1 MIPGAS
7 LYEGTV
13 RHRRFTPRAHAFTYS
28 LFMAFL
34 DIDRIPE
41 TMRASRLTGCNRF
54 RLASYDD
61 RDHFG
66 NPADSLRQ
74 RVAASAA
81 AASVELP
88 DGPIF
93 LLTHLRYAGYVF
105 NPISLFY
112 CYDSGG
118 VVRAVLAEVN
128 NTYGGRHLYWLRA
141 DRTTASGTA
150 FHSTVD
156 KMLYVSPFMQI
167 DSTYQFVLTPPG
179 DTLVAHMNVDR
190 EAADD
195 GCAGAPRRVLDATL
209 TLSRRDWS
217 SASIR
222 SALVR
227 FPLMTAK
234 VIGSIHW
241 EALKLY
247 LKGVPVIPRRVPNG
261 MGERSQMAEGRQ

>member
-1 MIPGAS
+1 MVIAGPA
-7 LYEGTV
+7 LYEGTI

-41 TMRASRLTGCNRF
+41 AMRASRLTGCNRL

-66 NPADSLRQ
+66 NPAHSLRE
-74 RVAASAA
+74 RITASAA
-81 AASVELP
+81 AAGVELP
-88 DGPIF
+88 DGPIG

-112 CYDSGG
+112 CYDSAGA
-118 VVRAVLAEVN
+118 VRVVLAEVN
-128 NTYGGRHLYWLRA
+128 NTYRGRHLYWLRA
-141 DRTTASGTA
+141 DPTSSGPA
-150 FHSTVD
+150 FHATVD
-156 KMLYVSPFMQI
+156 KMLYVSPFMPI
-167 DSTYQFVLTPPG
+167 DTTYQFVLTPPSA
-179 DTLVAHMNVDR
+179 TLVAHMNVDR
-190 EAADD
+190 DVAAA
-195 GCAGAPRRVLDATL
+195 GASGAPRRLLDATL

-217 SASIR
+217 PATIR
-222 SALVR
+222 AALLR
-227 FPLMTAK
+227 FPFMTAQ

-247 LKGVPVIPRRVPNG
+247 LKGVPVIPRRVPTG
-261 MGERSQMAEGRQ
+261 IGERARILQGPQ